1 MSNIFRQW
9 SKLLAENGTI
19 HDDGCAARESLCEWD
34 YDNQE
39 RLSLYFPKNFRREK
53 TSKSYVYLS
62 NTGHTALVLA
72 LIAATR
78 IYI

>member
-9 SKLLAENGTI
+9 SKFLAENGTI
-19 HDDGCAARESLCEWD
+19 YDDGCAARESLCEWD